1 MPQITR
7 FLIQS
12 IEIQLSEMITMIA
25 YVTLGSN
32 NIESAELF
40 YSAFLLP
47 LGYQLF
53 KEGNGDLSYC
63 LPKPS
68 EMAPQLPDVYIKAP
82 FNGKPASAGNGQM
95 IAFEVPSQKNV
106 RSCHSSALKNG
117 GTSEGEPGFRPSY
130 GAHFYVGYL
139 RDPDGNKIAVFS
151 NNLAEPSRDDCPREN
166 R

>member
-1 MPQITR
+1 MTN

-53 KEGNGDLSYC
+53 KEDNGDLSYC

>member
-1 MPQITR
+1 MTN
-7 FLIQS
+7 FLIHS

-95 IAFEVPSQKNV
+95 IAFEVPSQKKCAKLSFFSAEKWWDV
-106 RSCHSSALKNG
+106 RGGTGLSALLWCAFLCRI
-117 GTSEGEPGFRPSY
+117 SARS
-130 GAHFYVGYL
+130 
-139 RDPDGNKIAVFS
+139 
-151 NNLAEPSRDDCPREN
+151 
-166 R
+166 

>member
-1 MPQITR
+1 MPRMTN

-95 IAFEVPSQKNV
+95 IAFEVPSKKMCEVVILQ
-106 RSCHSSALKNG
+106 R
-117 GTSEGEPGFRPSY
+117 
-130 GAHFYVGYL
+130 
-139 RDPDGNKIAVFS
+139 
-151 NNLAEPSRDDCPREN
+151 
-166 R
+166 

>member
-1 MPQITR
+1 MTN
-7 FLIQS
+7 FLIRS

>member
-1 MPQITR
+1 MTN

>member
-1 MPQITR
+1 MTN

-130 GAHFYVGYL
+130 GTHFYVGYL

>member
-1 MPQITR
+1 MTN

-32 NIESAELF
+32 NIENAELF

-63 LPKPS
+63 LPKPG
-68 EMAPQLPDVYIKAP
+68 EMTPPLPDVYIKTP
-82 FNGKPASAGNGQM
+82 FNGKPALAGNGQM

-106 RSCHSSALKNG
+106 QSFHSSALKNG

-151 NNLAEPSRDDCPREN
+151 NNLAEPSRDDCSGEKR
-166 R
+166 

>member
-1 MPQITR
+1 MTN
-7 FLIQS
+7 FLRQS
-12 IEIQLSEMITMIA
+12 IEIPLSEMITMIA

-32 NIESAELF
+32 NIENAELF

-68 EMAPQLPDVYIKAP
+68 EMAPPLPDVYIKAP

-95 IAFEVPSQKNV
+95 IAFEVHSQKNA
-106 RSCHSSALKNG
+106 RSFHSSALKNG

>member
-1 MPQITR
+1 
-7 FLIQS
+7 
-12 IEIQLSEMITMIA
+12 MIA
-25 YVTLGSN
+25 YVTLGSD

-95 IAFEVPSQKNV
+95 IAFEAPSQKNV

-117 GTSEGEPGFRPSY
+117 GTSEGEPGFWPSY

-151 NNLAEPSRDDCPREN
+151 NNLAEPSRDDCSGEKR
-166 R
+166 

>member
-1 MPQITR
+1 
-7 FLIQS
+7 
-12 IEIQLSEMITMIA
+12 MIA

-63 LPKPS
+63 LPKPG
-68 EMAPQLPDVYIKAP
+68 EMTPPLPDVYIKTP

-95 IAFEVPSQKNV
+95 IAFEVPSQKMCEV
-106 RSCHSSALKNG
+106 VILQR
-117 GTSEGEPGFRPSY
+117 
-130 GAHFYVGYL
+130 
-139 RDPDGNKIAVFS
+139 
-151 NNLAEPSRDDCPREN
+151 
-166 R
+166 

>member
-1 MPQITR
+1 MTN

-12 IEIQLSEMITMIA
+12 IEIQLSEMIRMIA

>member
-1 MPQITR
+1 MTN

-53 KEGNGDLSYC
+53 KEGTGDLSYC

>member
-1 MPQITR
+1 MTN
-7 FLIQS
+7 FLRQS
-12 IEIQLSEMITMIA
+12 IEIPLSEMITMIA

-32 NIESAELF
+32 NIENAELF

-63 LPKPS
+63 LPKPG
-68 EMAPQLPDVYIKAP
+68 EMTPPLPDVYIKTP

-106 RSCHSSALKNG
+106 QSFHSSALKNG
-117 GTSEGEPGFRPSY
+117 GTSEGEPGFRLSY
-130 GAHFYVGYL
+130 GAHFYVRYL
-139 RDPDGNKIAVFS
+139 RDPDGNKITVFS
-151 NNLAEPSRDDCPREN
+151 NNLAEPSRDDCSGEKR
-166 R
+166 

>member
-1 MPQITR
+1 MTN

-32 NIESAELF
+32 NIESAERF
-40 YSAFLLP
+40 HSAFLLP

-130 GAHFYVGYL
+130 GTHFYVGYL

>member
-1 MPQITR
+1 MTN
-7 FLIQS
+7 FLRQS
-12 IEIQLSEMITMIA
+12 IEIPLSEMITMIA

-32 NIESAELF
+32 NIENAELF

-63 LPKPS
+63 LPKPG
-68 EMAPQLPDVYIKAP
+68 EMTPPLPDVYIKTP
-82 FNGKPASAGNGQM
+82 FNGKPALAGNGQM

-106 RSCHSSALKNG
+106 QSFHSSALKNG

-151 NNLAEPSRDDCPREN
+151 NNLAEPSRDDCSGEKR
-166 R
+166 

>member
-1 MPQITR
+1 
-7 FLIQS
+7 
-12 IEIQLSEMITMIA
+12 MIA

-32 NIESAELF
+32 NIENAELF

-63 LPKPS
+63 LPKPG
-68 EMAPQLPDVYIKAP
+68 EMTPPLPDVYIKTP

-106 RSCHSSALKNG
+106 QSFHSSALKM
-117 GTSEGEPGFRPSY
+117 
-130 GAHFYVGYL
+130 VG
-139 RDPDGNKIAVFS
+139 RQ
-151 NNLAEPSRDDCPREN
+151 REN
-166 R
+166 QAFGPPMVRISMSDICAILMAIRLQCFQTTSLNRAAMIALAKKDKRRFFIA

>member
-1 MPQITR
+1 MTN
-7 FLIQS
+7 FLRQS
-12 IEIQLSEMITMIA
+12 IEIPLSKMITMIA

-32 NIESAELF
+32 NIENEELF

-63 LPKPS
+63 LPKPG
-68 EMAPQLPDVYIKAP
+68 EMTPPLPDVYIKTP

-139 RDPDGNKIAVFS
+139 RNPDGNKIAVFS

>member
-1 MPQITR
+1 MTN

-32 NIESAELF
+32 NIENAELF
-40 YSAFLLP
+40 YSALLLP
-47 LGYQLF
+47 FGYQLF

-63 LPKPS
+63 LPKPR
-68 EMAPQLPDVYIKAP
+68 EMAPPLPDVYIKTP

-106 RSCHSSALKNG
+106 KSFHSSALKNG
-117 GTSEGEPGFRPSY
+117 GTSEGEPGFRLSY

>member
-1 MPQITR
+1 
-7 FLIQS
+7 
-12 IEIQLSEMITMIA
+12 MIA

-32 NIESAELF
+32 NIENAELF

-63 LPKPS
+63 LPKPG
-68 EMAPQLPDVYIKAP
+68 EMTPPLPDVYIKTP
-82 FNGKPASAGNGQM
+82 FNGKPASTGNGQM

-106 RSCHSSALKNG
+106 QSFHSSALKNG

-151 NNLAEPSRDDCPREN
+151 NNLAEPSRDDCSGEKR
-166 R
+166 